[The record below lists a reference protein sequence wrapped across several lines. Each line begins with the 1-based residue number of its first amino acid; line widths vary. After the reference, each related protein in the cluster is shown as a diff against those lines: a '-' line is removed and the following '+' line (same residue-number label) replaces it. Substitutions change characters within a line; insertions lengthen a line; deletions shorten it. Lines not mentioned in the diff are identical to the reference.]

1 MATPRL
7 TMRNIREILRQK
19 WSLNRSHREV
29 AASLN
34 ISIGGVS
41 KIVGKAD
48 EAALTWDVVL
58 TMSDDDL
65 ERVVYGTQK
74 APSATRAVAGLPV
87 PPHRTQ
93 AARRDAGAAARRVPR
108 EVPGRVPLHAVLR
121 AVPGVARGDGA

>member
-58 TMSDDDL
+58 TMGDGDL
-65 ERVVYGTQK
+65 ERVIYGAQK
-74 APSATRAVAGLPV
+74 APSATRASPDF
-87 PPHRTQ
+87 P
-93 AARRDAGAAARRVPR
+93 
-108 EVPGRVPLHAVLR
+108 
-121 AVPGVARGDGA
+121 

>member
-48 EAALTWDVVL
+48 EAALTWDAVVTL
-58 TMSDDDL
+58 TDDEL

-74 APSATRAVAGLPV
+74 PPSATRTTRLTS
-87 PPHRTQ
+87 RTFMLN
-93 AARRDAGAAARRVPR
+93 ANGPA
-108 EVPGRVPLHAVLR
+108 
-121 AVPGVARGDGA
+121 